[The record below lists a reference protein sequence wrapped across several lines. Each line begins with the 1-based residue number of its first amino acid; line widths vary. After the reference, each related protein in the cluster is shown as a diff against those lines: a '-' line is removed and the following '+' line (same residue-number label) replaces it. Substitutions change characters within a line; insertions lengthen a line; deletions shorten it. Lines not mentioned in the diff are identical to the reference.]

1 MRLTDKVAIVT
12 GASAGIGQAIAR
24 AFAAEG
30 AHLALAAVDRPEE
43 MEADAAEFRR
53 LGRRALVLTVDVSRV
68 ADIRRMVDATIA
80 HFGRVDILVNNAGVR
95 IYYGYGD
102 VPEED
107 YDRLMAVNLRA
118 PFFTGQFVI
127 PHMKKQGGGKII
139 HMASQLGLVGAA
151 GSSAY
156 CTAKGGLINLTHTM
170 ALELAPHNI
179 HVNAIAPGP
188 IATEFF
194 LNRVAKDPAA
204 LEARMRHLPS
214 GRLGKPE
221 EIAAAAVY
229 LASDESSYCHGTV
242 LVVDGGY
249 IAG

>member
-1 MRLTDKVAIVT
+1 MRLKDKVAIVT
-12 GASAGIGQAIAR
+12 GASAGIGQAIAK

-30 AHLALAAVDRPEE
+30 AHLTLAAVDRPEQ

-53 LGRRALVLTVDVSRV
+53 MGQRALALTVDVSRV
-68 ADIRRMVDATIA
+68 ADIKRMVDATVA
-80 HFGRVDILVNNAGVR
+80 ELGRVDILVNNAGIR
-95 IYYGYGD
+95 IYFGYGE

-107 YDRLMAVNLRA
+107 YDRLMAVNLKA
-118 PFFTGQFVI
+118 PFFAGQFVI

-170 ALELAPHNI
+170 ALELAQHNI

-194 LNRVAKDPAA
+194 LNRTRIDPAA
-204 LEARMRHLPS
+204 LEARMRHLPC
-214 GRLGKPE
+214 GRLGRPE

-229 LASDESSYCHGTV
+229 LASDESSYCHGTI

-249 IAG
+249 ISG